1 MKNGVQGR
9 ASARRPKNLRGNVWK
24 FYVFK
29 AFWGLSLGLVVPVLV
44 LYFLARGFLLAEF
57 MILMSVMNISLFAFE
72 IPTGIIAD
80 RFSRK
85 WSVCSG
91 TLFLGIS
98 VLAMLG
104 TVHFPLLILIFLL
117 WGVGESLVSGAD
129 SAFLYDS
136 LKAAGMEDAF
146 QRIIGNAISLQL
158 AAVVSG
164 TLLCGILVDQFGL
177 SASLWASSI
186 SLLLAAMAAFLFEES
201 PFLDEALTDDRRI
214 PLAMQ
219 VSSYYGHLR
228 ESLQF
233 VIHSREMLALIFIN
247 VVVLRLCFLTERP
260 FSQPYLSSLGYDPEE
275 ISYLHTIFY
284 GITALSAKY
293 SHAVARLLGNRE
305 RNSLFLISAL
315 GIVSLVAM
323 VHSGVGSVVV
333 SAIVGIYLMKGLFE
347 PFMQNS
353 LNRRLDSAKRASCLS
368 IARMGNN
375 FLGIFLGPLFGY
387 LADVSSL
394 KSSLSIFQWMFV
406 LLLVVC
412 TVSGWR
418 MLGQAGGGEEADPE

>member
-1 MKNGVQGR
+1 
-9 ASARRPKNLRGNVWK
+9 
-24 FYVFK
+24 
-29 AFWGLSLGLVVPVLV
+29 
-44 LYFLARGFLLAEF
+44 
-57 MILMSVMNISLFAFE
+57 
-72 IPTGIIAD
+72 
-80 RFSRK
+80 
-85 WSVCSG
+85 
-91 TLFLGIS
+91 
-98 VLAMLG
+98 
-104 TVHFPLLILIFLL
+104 
-117 WGVGESLVSGAD
+117 
-129 SAFLYDS
+129 
-136 LKAAGMEDAF
+136 
-146 QRIIGNAISLQL
+146 
-158 AAVVSG
+158 
-164 TLLCGILVDQFGL
+164 
-177 SASLWASSI
+177 
-186 SLLLAAMAAFLFEES
+186 
-201 PFLDEALTDDRRI
+201 
-214 PLAMQ
+214 
-219 VSSYYGHLR
+219 
-228 ESLQF
+228 
-233 VIHSREMLALIFIN
+233 
-247 VVVLRLCFLTERP
+247 
-260 FSQPYLSSLGYDPEE
+260 
-275 ISYLHTIFY
+275 
-284 GITALSAKY
+284 
-293 SHAVARLLGNRE
+293 VARLLGNRE